1 MLRGRELIVER
12 EGDTAVRMLED
23 DEELLRVLSS
33 TFGLDF
39 PPATRFRPATPLI
52 SSGGETGDGTQRH
65 GT

>member
-1 MLRGRELIVER
+1 MLRGRELTVER
-12 EGDTAVRMLED
+12 EGDIADRMLED

-52 SSGGETGDGTQRH
+52 SSGGETEDETQEDGT
-65 GT
+65 